1 MIFFVGREDD
11 VLYLLL
17 FLLNIL
23 NIDLKR
29 ELSTVILLIK
39 TQGKV
44 DCKDFNDRS
53 GSYVIDL
60 I

>member
-1 MIFFVGREDD
+1 M
-11 VLYLLL
+11 LYLLL
-17 FLLNIL
+17 LLLNIL